1 MYLQCWTC
9 KSDTISVFKTPPH
22 TAFSCVSNSAI
33 YSDPKSEFGFVAVF
47 SVRHDAVIDYTI
59 SVGYKG
65 KFRSVPDAIIHAQ
78 GDRAAFVKCSIENF
92 VV

>member
-1 MYLQCWTC
+1 MR
-9 KSDTISVFKTPPH
+9 
-22 TAFSCVSNSAI
+22 
-33 YSDPKSEFGFVAVF
+33 FGFVAVF